1 VNTEIGCIEI
11 ASDDCDVRRI
21 VAVGAVH
28 LRDGDGHNI
37 VSQATVRDARAAGLG
52 GAVDHCFSGCFGFV
66 YNRHTFAAE
75 SGRCIFP
82 TSKVH

>member
-21 VAVGAVH
+21 VAVGEVH
-28 LRDGDGHNI
+28 LRDGEGHNI
-37 VSQATVRDARAAGLG
+37 VSQATVRDARAAGL
-52 GAVDHCFSGCFGFV
+52 DHCCSGCFGFV

-75 SGRCIFP
+75 PGRCIFP
-82 TSKVH
+82 ASKVH